1 MDRAGRVTYGTLER
15 DGRHS
20 QADARGVLVEAGRWL
35 MQAVQ
40 ARTRITLKNIL
51 FATDF
56 SQAADAAAPMAIQI
70 ARRYGAKVYGVHVNR
85 FDDYTA
91 TAPNTWAA
99 MAEAAEKETKEDAGR
114 LDEQLQGIEH
124 EVVIGEGNL
133 WEMLSNLISEKEI
146 DLVVVGTRG
155 RTGFGK
161 TLLGSVAEQILRQ
174 SPCPVLT
181 VGPHVNPWSDEYV
194 KMRKIVFATD
204 LATDTPVAA
213 PHAISLAQENQ
224 AHLVLLH
231 VIQDPHARDLVERP
245 QVVDL
250 KARKLQQLVTEQ
262 AGLWCDPTYIVE
274 QGPAAEKILDVA
286 KRRHTDLIV
295 LGARPAKGLA
305 THLNMGTVHKVV
317 SQATC
322 PVLTVRG

>member
-1 MDRAGRVTYGTLER
+1 MK
-15 DGRHS
+15 
-20 QADARGVLVEAGRWL
+20 
-35 MQAVQ
+35 AVQ

-56 SQAADAAAPMAIQI
+56 SQAADAAAPIAIEI
-70 ARRYGAKVYGVHVNR
+70 AQRYGAKVYGAHVNR

-91 TAPNTWAA
+91 AAPNAWAA
-99 MAEAAEKETKEDAGR
+99 MAEAAERENKEDAGR
-114 LDEQLQGIEH
+114 LNEQLQGINH
-124 EVVIGEGNL
+124 EVVIAEGQT
-133 WEMLSNLISEKEI
+133 WDVLSDLTEQKEI
-146 DLVVVGTRG
+146 DLVVLGTRG
-155 RTGFGK
+155 RTGMGK
-161 TLLGSVAEQILRQ
+161 ALLGSIAEQILRQ

-181 VGPHVNPWSDEYV
+181 VGPHVNLWSGEYA
-194 KMRKIVFATD
+194 KMREILYATD
-204 LATDTPVAA
+204 LADDFPIAA

-231 VIQDPHARDLVERP
+231 VIEDPKVGDLVNSS
-245 QVVDL
+245 QV
-250 KARKLQQLVTEQ
+250 KNFKERKLQQLVTDQ

-286 KRRHTDLIV
+286 KRRRTDLIV

-305 THLNMGTVHKVV
+305 THLNIGTVHKVV

>member
-1 MDRAGRVTYGTLER
+1 
-15 DGRHS
+15 
-20 QADARGVLVEAGRWL
+20 

-56 SQAADAAAPMAIQI
+56 SQAADAAAPIAIQI

-85 FDDYTA
+85 FDDYTVA
-91 TAPNTWAA
+91 APNAWAA
-99 MAEAAEKETKEDAGR
+99 KAEAAEKEAKEDAGR
-114 LDEQLQGIEH
+114 LNEQLQGIEH

-133 WEMLSNLISEKEI
+133 WEVLSNLISEKEI

-194 KMRKIVFATD
+194 KMREIVFATD

-213 PHAISLAQENQ
+213 PYAISGAGEPSTSRV
-224 AHLVLLH
+224 A
-231 VIQDPHARDLVERP
+231 ARD
-245 QVVDL
+245 
-250 KARKLQQLVTEQ
+250 
-262 AGLWCDPTYIVE
+262 
-274 QGPAAEKILDVA
+274 
-286 KRRHTDLIV
+286 RR
-295 LGARPAKGLA
+295 RE
-305 THLNMGTVHKVV
+305 
-317 SQATC
+317 C
-322 PVLTVRG
+322 RGSGGQPRSGG

>member
-1 MDRAGRVTYGTLER
+1 
-15 DGRHS
+15 
-20 QADARGVLVEAGRWL
+20 

-51 FATDF
+51 FGTDF
-56 SQAADAAAPMAIQI
+56 SQAAEAAAPIAIQI
-70 ARRYGAKVYGVHVNR
+70 ARRHGAKVYGVHVNR
-85 FDDYTA
+85 FDDYTVA
-91 TAPNTWAA
+91 APNAWAA

-114 LDEQLQGIEH
+114 LNEQLQGIEH

-133 WEMLSNLISEKEI
+133 WEVLSNLIREKEI

-194 KMRKIVFATD
+194 KMREILYATD
-204 LATDTPVAA
+204 LATDAPVAA
-213 PHAISLAQENQ
+213 PYAISLAQENQ

-231 VIQDPHARDLVERP
+231 VIEDPKAGDLVNSPE
-245 QVVDL
+245 VVDL
-250 KARKLQQLVTEQ
+250 KERKLQQLVTEQ
-262 AGLWCDPTYIVE
+262 AGLWCEPNYIVE

-286 KRRHTDLIV
+286 KRRPTDLIV

-305 THLNMGTVHKVV
+305 THLNIATVHKVV
-317 SQATC
+317 SHATC

>member
-1 MDRAGRVTYGTLER
+1 
-15 DGRHS
+15 
-20 QADARGVLVEAGRWL
+20 

-56 SQAADAAAPMAIQI
+56 SAASDAAAPIAIQI
-70 ARRYGAKVYGVHVNR
+70 ARRYGAKIYGVHANAA
-85 FDDYTA
+85 DPYA
-91 TAPNTWAA
+91 AAAPEAWAA
-99 MAEAAEKETKEDAGR
+99 MAEAAEKEAKEDAGR
-114 LDEQLQGIEH
+114 LNEQLQGIEH
-124 EVVIGEGNL
+124 EVVIGEGKI
-133 WEMLSNLISEKEI
+133 WELMSDLIEQKGI
-146 DLVVVGTRG
+146 DLVVLGTRG

-181 VGPHVNPWSDEYV
+181 VGPHVNLWSEEYA
-194 KMRKIVFATD
+194 KMREILYATD
-204 LATDTPVAA
+204 LAADFPMAA
-213 PHAISLAQENQ
+213 PYAISLAQENQ

-231 VIQDPHARDLVERP
+231 VIEDPKAGDLVDSPE
-245 QVVDL
+245 VVNV
-250 KARKLQQLVTEQ
+250 KERKLQQLVTEQ

-295 LGARPAKGLA
+295 LGARPSKGVA
-305 THLNMGTVHKVV
+305 THLNIGTVHKVV

-322 PVLTVRG
+322 PVLTVRS

>member
-1 MDRAGRVTYGTLER
+1 MKAI
-15 DGRHS
+15 
-20 QADARGVLVEAGRWL
+20 
-35 MQAVQ
+35 Q

-56 SQAADAAAPMAIQI
+56 SQAADAAAPIAIEI
-70 ARRYGAKVYGVHVNR
+70 AQRYGAKVYGVHVNR

-91 TAPNTWAA
+91 AAPNAWAA
-99 MAEAAEKETKEDAGR
+99 MAEAAERENKEDAGR
-114 LDEQLQGIEH
+114 LNQQLQGIDH
-124 EVVIGEGNL
+124 EVVVGEGKT
-133 WEMLSNLISEKEI
+133 WEVISDLIEQKEI
-146 DLVVVGTRG
+146 DMVVVGTRG
-155 RTGFGK
+155 RTGLGK
-161 TLLGSVAEQILRQ
+161 ALLGSVAEQILRQ
-174 SPCPVLT
+174 APCPVLT
-181 VGPHVNPWSDEYV
+181 VGPHVNLWSDEYA
-194 KMRKIVFATD
+194 KMREILYATD
-204 LATDTPVAA
+204 LEGDFPIAA

-231 VIQDPHARDLVERP
+231 VIENPKVGDLVNSS
-245 QVVDL
+245 QVKDF
-250 KARKLQQLVTEQ
+250 KERKLKHLVTQQ

-305 THLNMGTVHKVV
+305 THLNAGTVHKVV

-322 PVLTVRG
+322 PVFTVRG

>member
-1 MDRAGRVTYGTLER
+1 
-15 DGRHS
+15 
-20 QADARGVLVEAGRWL
+20 

-56 SQAADAAAPMAIQI
+56 SQAADAAAPIAIQI

-91 TAPNTWAA
+91 AAPNAWAA

-114 LDEQLQGIEH
+114 LNEQLQGVEH

-133 WEMLSNLISEKEI
+133 WEVLSNVIQQKEI
-146 DLVVVGTRG
+146 ELVVVGTRG

-194 KMRKIVFATD
+194 KMREIVYATD

-213 PHAISLAQENQ
+213 PYAISLAQENQ

-231 VIQDPHARDLVERP
+231 VIENPKPGDLVDSPEG
-245 QVVDL
+245 VNL

-262 AGLWCDPTYIVE
+262 VGFWCEPTYIVE

-305 THLNMGTVHKVV
+305 THLNAGTVHKVV

-322 PVLTVRG
+322 PVLTVRA

>member
-1 MDRAGRVTYGTLER
+1 
-15 DGRHS
+15 
-20 QADARGVLVEAGRWL
+20 
-35 MQAVQ
+35 MQAAQ

-56 SQAADAAAPMAIQI
+56 SQAADAAAPIAIQL
-70 ARRYGAKVYGVHVNR
+70 ARRYDAKVYGVHVNR

-91 TAPNTWAA
+91 AAPNAWAA

-114 LDEQLQGIEH
+114 LNEQLQGIEH

-133 WEMLSNLISEKEI
+133 WEVLSNLISEKEI

-155 RTGFGK
+155 RTGFEK
-161 TLLGSVAEQILRQ
+161 VILGSVAEQILRQ

-194 KMRKIVFATD
+194 KMREIVYATD
-204 LATDTPVAA
+204 LATVTPVAA
-213 PHAISLAQENQ
+213 PYAISLAQENR

-231 VIQDPHARDLVERP
+231 VIEDAKAGDLVESP
-245 QVVDL
+245 EVVNV
-250 KARKLQQLVTEQ
+250 KSRKLEQLVTEQ
-262 AGLWCDPTYIVE
+262 AGLWCEPTYIVE

-295 LGARPAKGLA
+295 LGARPARGLA
-305 THLNMGTVHKVV
+305 THLNIGTVHKVV

>member
-1 MDRAGRVTYGTLER
+1 
-15 DGRHS
+15 
-20 QADARGVLVEAGRWL
+20 

-56 SQAADAAAPMAIQI
+56 SQAADAAAPIAIQI

-85 FDDYTA
+85 SDDYTGV
-91 TAPNTWAA
+91 APNAWAA

-114 LDEQLQGIEH
+114 LNGQLQGIEH

-133 WEMLSNLISEKEI
+133 WEVLSNVIQQKEI

-194 KMRKIVFATD
+194 KMREIVYATD

-213 PHAISLAQENQ
+213 PYAISLAQENQ

-231 VIQDPHARDLVERP
+231 VIEDPKPGDLVDSPEG
-245 QVVDL
+245 VNL

-262 AGLWCDPTYIVE
+262 AGLWCEPTYIVE

-295 LGARPAKGLA
+295 MGARPAKGLA
-305 THLNMGTVHKVV
+305 THLNIGTVHKVV

>member
-1 MDRAGRVTYGTLER
+1 MIAAQG
-15 DGRHS
+15 
-20 QADARGVLVEAGRWL
+20 
-35 MQAVQ
+35 
-40 ARTRITLKNIL
+40 RTRITLKNIL

-56 SQAADAAAPMAIQI
+56 SAASDAAAPIAIEI
-70 ARRYGAKVYGVHVNR
+70 AQRYGAKVYGVHVNQ
-85 FDDYTA
+85 FENYA
-91 TAPNTWAA
+91 LAAPEAWSA
-99 MAEAAEKETKEDAGR
+99 MAQAAEKETREHNQH
-114 LDEQLQGIEH
+114 LEEQLNAVEH
-124 EVVIGEGNL
+124 EVVIAEGN
-133 WEMLSNLISEKEI
+133 ISEVISSLIQQKEI

-155 RTGFGK
+155 RTGLGK
-161 TLLGSVAEQILRQ
+161 ALLGSVAEQILRQ

-194 KMRKIVFATD
+194 KMREIVYATD

-213 PHAISLAQENQ
+213 PYAISLAQENQ

-231 VIQDPHARDLVERP
+231 VIDGTKAQDLMDSPKLVDVKE
-245 QVVDL
+245 
-250 KARKLQQLVTEQ
+250 RKLQQLVTEQ
-262 AGLWCDPTYIVE
+262 AGLWCEPTYIVE

-305 THLNMGTVHKVV
+305 THLNVGTVHKVV

>member
-1 MDRAGRVTYGTLER
+1 
-15 DGRHS
+15 
-20 QADARGVLVEAGRWL
+20 

-40 ARTRITLKNIL
+40 SRTRITLKNIL

-56 SQAADAAAPMAIQI
+56 SHAADAAAPIAIQI

-85 FDDYTA
+85 FEDYTA
-91 TAPNTWAA
+91 AAPNAWAA
-99 MAEAAEKETKEDAGR
+99 MAEAAEKETKQDAGR
-114 LDEQLQGIEH
+114 LNEQLQGIEH
-124 EVVIGEGNL
+124 EVVIGEGNTR
-133 WEMLSNLISEKEI
+133 EVMSNLIEQKEI
-146 DLVVVGTRG
+146 DLIVLGTRG
-155 RTGFGK
+155 RTGLGK
-161 TLLGSVAEQILRQ
+161 VILGSVAEQILRQ

-181 VGPHVNPWSDEYV
+181 VGPNVNPWSDEYA
-194 KMRKIVFATD
+194 KMREILYATD
-204 LATDTPVAA
+204 LEADYPIAA
-213 PHAISLAQENQ
+213 PYAVSLAQENQ

-231 VIQDPHARDLVERP
+231 VIEDPKAGDLVNSPE
-245 QVVDL
+245 VVDFEE
-250 KARKLQQLVTEQ
+250 RKLQQLVSQQ

-305 THLNMGTVHKVV
+305 THLNIGTVHKVV
-317 SQATC
+317 LQATC

>member
-1 MDRAGRVTYGTLER
+1 MKAI
-15 DGRHS
+15 
-20 QADARGVLVEAGRWL
+20 
-35 MQAVQ
+35 Q

-56 SQAADAAAPMAIQI
+56 SKAADAAVPIAIDI
-70 ARRYGAKVYGVHVNR
+70 AQRYGAKVYGVHVNR

-91 TAPNTWAA
+91 AAPNAWAA
-99 MAEAAEKETKEDAGR
+99 MAEAAERENKEDAGR
-114 LDEQLQGIEH
+114 LNEQLQCIDH
-124 EVVIGEGNL
+124 EVVVGGGKTCEVI
-133 WEMLSNLISEKEI
+133 SDLIEQKEI
-146 DLVVVGTRG
+146 DLVVLGTRG
-155 RTGFGK
+155 RTGLGK
-161 TLLGSVAEQILRQ
+161 ALLGSVAEQILRQ

-181 VGPHVNPWSDEYV
+181 VGPHVNLWSDEYA
-194 KMRKIVFATD
+194 KMREILYATD
-204 LATDTPVAA
+204 LEGDFPIAA

-231 VIQDPHARDLVERP
+231 VIENPKVGDLVNSS
-245 QVVDL
+245 QV
-250 KARKLQQLVTEQ
+250 KQSKERKLQQLVTRQ

-295 LGARPAKGLA
+295 LGARSAKSLA
-305 THLNMGTVHKVV
+305 THLNTGTVHKVV

>member
-1 MDRAGRVTYGTLER
+1 
-15 DGRHS
+15 
-20 QADARGVLVEAGRWL
+20 

-56 SQAADAAAPMAIQI
+56 SQAADAAAPIAIQI

-85 FDDYTA
+85 FDDYTVA
-91 TAPNTWAA
+91 APNAWAA
-99 MAEAAEKETKEDAGR
+99 MAEAAEKESKEDAGR
-114 LDEQLQGIEH
+114 LNEQLQGIEH

-133 WEMLSNLISEKEI
+133 WEVLSNLISEKEI

-194 KMRKIVFATD
+194 KMREIVYATD
-204 LATDTPVAA
+204 LGTDTPVAA
-213 PHAISLAQENQ
+213 PYAISLAQENQ

-231 VIQDPHARDLVERP
+231 VIEDPKPGDLVDSPEG
-245 QVVDL
+245 VNL

-262 AGLWCDPTYIVE
+262 AGLWCEPTYIVE

-286 KRRHTDLIV
+286 KRRPTDLIV

-305 THLNMGTVHKVV
+305 THLNIGTVHKVV

>member
-1 MDRAGRVTYGTLER
+1 MK
-15 DGRHS
+15 
-20 QADARGVLVEAGRWL
+20 
-35 MQAVQ
+35 AVQ
-40 ARTRITLKNIL
+40 ARTGIALKNIL

-56 SQAADAAAPMAIQI
+56 SAASDAAAPIAIQI
-70 ARRYGAKVYGVHVNR
+70 ARHYGAKVYGVHVNR

-91 TAPNTWAA
+91 AAPNAWAA

-114 LDEQLQGIEH
+114 LNEQFQGIEH
-124 EVVIGEGNL
+124 EAVIGEGNI
-133 WEMLSNLISEKEI
+133 WEVVSNLIKEKEI
-146 DLVVVGTRG
+146 DLVVLGTRG
-155 RTGFGK
+155 RTGLGRA
-161 TLLGSVAEQILRQ
+161 LLGSVAEQILRQ
-174 SPCPVLT
+174 APCPVLT
-181 VGPHVNPWSDEYV
+181 VGPHVNLWSDEYA
-194 KMRKIVFATD
+194 KMREILYATD
-204 LATDTPVAA
+204 LAADFPIAA
-213 PHAISLAQENQ
+213 PYAVSLAQENQ

-231 VIQDPHARDLVERP
+231 VIEDAKAGDLVDSPE
-245 QVVDL
+245 VVDL
-250 KARKLQQLVTEQ
+250 KERKLQLLVAEQ

-305 THLNMGTVHKVV
+305 THLNIGTVHKVV

>member
-1 MDRAGRVTYGTLER
+1 
-15 DGRHS
+15 
-20 QADARGVLVEAGRWL
+20 

-56 SQAADAAAPMAIQI
+56 SQAAGAAAPIAIQI

-91 TAPNTWAA
+91 AEPSAWAA

-114 LDEQLQGIEH
+114 LNEQLQSIEH

-133 WEMLSNLISEKEI
+133 WEVLSNMIQQKEI

-194 KMRKIVFATD
+194 KMREILYATN

-213 PHAISLAQENQ
+213 PYAISLAQENQ

-231 VIQDPHARDLVERP
+231 VIEDPKAGDLVDSPE
-245 QVVDL
+245 VTDL
-250 KARKLQQLVTEQ
+250 KERKLQQLVTEQ
-262 AGLWCDPTYIVE
+262 AGLWCEPTYIVE

-286 KRRHTDLIV
+286 KRRPTDLIV

-305 THLNMGTVHKVV
+305 THMNIGTVHKVV

>member
-1 MDRAGRVTYGTLER
+1 
-15 DGRHS
+15 
-20 QADARGVLVEAGRWL
+20 

-40 ARTRITLKNIL
+40 ERTRITLKNTL

-56 SQAADAAAPMAIQI
+56 SQAADAAAPIAIQI

-91 TAPNTWAA
+91 TPPNAWAA
-99 MAEAAEKETKEDAGR
+99 MAEATEKETKEDAGR
-114 LDEQLQGIEH
+114 LNEQLQGIEH
-124 EVVIGEGNL
+124 EAVIGEGNL
-133 WEMLSNLISEKEI
+133 WEVLSNVIQQKEI

-194 KMRKIVFATD
+194 KMREILYATN

-213 PHAISLAQENQ
+213 PYAISLAQENQ

-231 VIQDPHARDLVERP
+231 VIEDPKAGDLVDSPE
-245 QVVDL
+245 VTDL
-250 KARKLQQLVTEQ
+250 KERKLQQLVTEQ
-262 AGLWCDPTYIVE
+262 AGLWCEPTYIVE

-286 KRRHTDLIV
+286 KRRPTDLIV

-305 THLNMGTVHKVV
+305 THMNIGTVHKVV
-317 SQATC
+317 SQAKC